1 LAPRIVL
8 VTDSAFGDESIVR
21 CIEATAS
28 ELPRG
33 WLCVQLRDKHRPLVS
48 LRVFAS
54 RLRVVTRALGAG
66 LVVNGNSRLARDV
79 GADGV
84 HLGGGAGTVA
94 EARAICGSGAWV
106 SIAAHSNGA
115 VQRGVEDGADAILVS
130 PVFTSRPA
138 SLAAS
143 SEAGRNASN
152 ASNAS
157 NATKRGRGLDAVR
170 AARILVGDR
179 CAIYALGGVTAQ
191 NASACISA
199 GADGVALIRALLS
212 AERPDRIARAMYG
225 ALTGR

>member
-1 LAPRIVL
+1 MHPRIVL
-8 VTDSAFGDESIVR
+8 VTDSAFGDETIVR

-28 ELPRG
+28 ELPPG

-54 RLRVVTRALGAG
+54 RLRVVTRAMGAG
-66 LVVNGNSRLARDV
+66 LVVNGDARLARDV

-115 VQRGVEDGADAILVS
+115 VQRGAEDGADAVLVS
-130 PVFTSRPA
+130 PIFPSRPA
-138 SLAAS
+138 SPKGLREEGPKS
-143 SEAGRNASN
+143 
-152 ASNAS
+152 
-157 NATKRGRGLDAVR
+157 GRGLDAVR

-179 CAIYALGGVTAQ
+179 CAVFALGGVTAE
-191 NASACISA
+191 NAAACVAA
-199 GADGVALIRALLS
+199 GAHGVALIRSLLS
-212 AERPDRIARAMYG
+212 ADRPERVARALHD